1 MYLLRNATI
10 LLSLFLVLFSCKTEG
25 DQGSENDNDKAK
37 DSLPANPNLIA
48 GSDTELAL
56 VKHLIDQSGSEVMSK
71 YAIVG
76 GGSKLGLE
84 MFMEGKAKFANSS
97 VRMTNAEKS
106 ALKEGGKYGL
116 MEIVFALDAVA
127 VITNAEVGVDSLSI
141 FQLKKV
147 FKGEYSNWKELGG
160 EDLPIKVY
168 RRNDNS
174 GTNEFFW
181 GKILQSAYS
190 ENATIVETNNDML
203 TMIETTPGSVGYLGV
218 GTIKDKLGKPS
229 SKVWAVNIYIEGDEA
244 KSPYS
249 FYDVVT
255 DNYYLARPLY
265 QYFMIEDKDDFKDLI
280 LYELSP
286 EGQAVIKDEGFFP
299 ITEEYTS
306 LNEFY
311 LEKLNQ

>member
-10 LLSLFLVLFSCKTEG
+10 LLSLILVLFSCT
-25 DQGSENDNDKAK
+25 SEEDSETTNGEDN
-37 DSLPANPNLIA
+37 SQNETPVNPNLIA
-48 GSDTELAL
+48 GSDTELEL
-56 VKHLIDQSGSEVMSK
+56 VKHLIDQSGSEILSK

-84 MFMEGKAKFANSS
+84 MFLEGKAKFANSS
-97 VRMTNAEKS
+97 VKMTNSEKS
-106 ALKEGGKYGL
+106 ALKEAGMYGL

-127 VITNAEVGVDSLSI
+127 VITNSEVGVDSLSI
-141 FQLKKV
+141 FELKKV
-147 FKGEYSNWKELGG
+147 FKGEISNWKELGG

-181 GKILQSAYS
+181 GKILQTSYS
-190 ENATIVETNNDML
+190 DNATIVETNNDML
-203 TMIETTPGSVGYLGV
+203 TMIETTAGSVGYLGV

-229 SKVWAVNIYIEGDEA
+229 EKVWAVNIYIEGDEA

-265 QYFMIEDKDDFKDLI
+265 QYFLIENKDDFKDLI
-280 LYELSP
+280 MYELSP
-286 EGQAVIKDEGFFP
+286 EGQAAIKEEGFFP

-306 LNEFY
+306 MNEFY
-311 LEKLNQ
+311 LQKLNE

>member
-1 MYLLRNATI
+1 MQ
-10 LLSLFLVLFSCKTEG
+10 LLSRTFGILSLIILAVSCNPDETTAEESVKETDEKVV
-25 DQGSENDNDKAK
+25 D
-37 DSLPANPNLIA
+37 NPNLIA
-48 GSDTELAL
+48 GSDTELDL
-56 VKHLIDQSGSEVMSK
+56 VKVLIEKSGSNILDN

-97 VRMTNAEKS
+97 VRMTNSEKS
-106 ALKEGGKYGL
+106 ALKEAGKYGL

-127 VITNAEVGVDSLSI
+127 VITNPEVGVDSLSI
-141 FQLKKV
+141 FELKRV
-147 FKGEYSNWKELGG
+147 FQGEATNWKEFGG

-168 RRNDNS
+168 RRNDDS

-181 GKILQSAYS
+181 GKILQSSYS
-190 ENATIVETNNDML
+190 DNATIVETNNDML
-203 TMIETTPGSVGYLGV
+203 TMIESTPGSVGYLGV

-229 SKVWAVNIYIEGDEA
+229 DKVWAINIYIEGDDA

-265 QYFMIEDKDDFKDLI
+265 QYFMIENKDDFKDFI
-280 LYELSP
+280 MYELSP
-286 EGQAVIKDEGFFP
+286 EGQALIKEEGFFP
-299 ITEEYTS
+299 ITEEYS
-306 LNEFY
+306 ALNQFY
-311 LEKLNQ
+311 LDKLEE